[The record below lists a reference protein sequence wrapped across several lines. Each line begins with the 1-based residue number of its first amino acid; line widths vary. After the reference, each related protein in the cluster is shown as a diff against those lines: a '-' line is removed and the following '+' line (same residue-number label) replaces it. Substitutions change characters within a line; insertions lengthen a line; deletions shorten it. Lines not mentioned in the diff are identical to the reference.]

1 MPARRSGR
9 WTFFIQGAGFLAVGL
24 LCARM
29 SEALQRERARSQID
43 SETGLRNRQAFLDDA
58 QGALSLCR
66 RHRRPVALAFIDLL
80 PGLPAP
86 NATDATDAPDAPDAA
101 DAADAAGA
109 AGRIEMLRRCGQYL
123 QWSLRASDILGR
135 VSEQGFGVLMSEADD
150 QHASVLMARIRAALE
165 GSETLQQGGV
175 SVNISIVID
184 AAAHSD
190 AADLLQLASAE
201 LVQAR
206 RAGLQEVCVAVA
218 ADMEPAWAQREP

>member
-24 LCARM
+24 LCART

-86 NATDATDAPDAPDAA
+86 NAPDAR
-101 DAADAAGA
+101 DAADAAGDA
-109 AGRIEMLRRCGQYL
+109 DDAGRIDMLRRCGQYL

-135 VSEQGFGVLMSEADD
+135 VS
-150 QHASVLMARIRAALE
+150 
-165 GSETLQQGGV
+165 
-175 SVNISIVID
+175 
-184 AAAHSD
+184 
-190 AADLLQLASAE
+190 
-201 LVQAR
+201 
-206 RAGLQEVCVAVA
+206 
-218 ADMEPAWAQREP
+218 